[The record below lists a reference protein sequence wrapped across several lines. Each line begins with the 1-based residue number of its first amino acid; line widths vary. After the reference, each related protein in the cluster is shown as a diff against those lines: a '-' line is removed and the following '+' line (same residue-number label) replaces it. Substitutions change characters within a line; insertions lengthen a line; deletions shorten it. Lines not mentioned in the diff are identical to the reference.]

1 MDRLGGGRH
10 RILSEPAILAV
21 DSHADDSG
29 WRCDKGL
36 SMSST
41 WCHHR
46 QPRAGR
52 KVAHVAT
59 PAVLLAV
66 WLGAVAVAQAQTST
80 LETVR
85 QRGFV
90 KCGVNA
96 GLPGFS
102 QSDDLGTW
110 RGLDADYCKAIA
122 AAVLGDPTKVNFVPT
137 PRLDRFA
144 ALRSGEIDVLV
155 RNTTWTSERDSA
167 RGLSFVGVNYYDG
180 QAFLVKASHGLKSVK
195 ELNGAAI
202 CVGSGTTSE
211 LNLAGFFKANNMTYT
226 PVIFDNYDDTVRA
239 YLADRCAAYTAD
251 ASSLYSVR
259 VKQVRPMEHV
269 LLPEI
274 ISKEPLGPS
283 VRQGDPQWFTIVK
296 WVHFALLNAEELG
309 VTQANVAEMTSSP
322 DPNIRRFLGT
332 EGNFG
337 TGLGLAN
344 DFGIELIKAVGNYG
358 EIFERNL
365 GSGSR
370 LKIARGL
377 NNLWSHGGL
386 QYAPPVR

>member
-1 MDRLGGGRH
+1 
-10 RILSEPAILAV
+10 
-21 DSHADDSG
+21 
-29 WRCDKGL
+29 
-36 SMSST
+36 MSFT
-41 WCHHR
+41 RRHHR
-46 QPRAGR
+46 HPRTDHRGTRLAAR
-52 KVAHVAT
+52 
-59 PAVLLAV
+59 AVILAV
-66 WLGAVAVAQAQTST
+66 WLGAAGVAQAQTNT

-85 QRGFV
+85 QRGFL

-137 PRLDRFA
+137 PRLDRFS

-167 RGLSFVGVNYYDG
+167 GGLSFVGVNYYDG
-180 QAFLVKASHGLKSVK
+180 QGFLVKASTGLKSVK

-211 LNLAGFFKANNMTYT
+211 VNLAGFFKANNMTYT
-226 PVIFDNYDDTVRA
+226 PVNFANYEDTVRA

-259 VKQVRPMEHV
+259 VKQARPKDHV

-283 VRQGDPQWFTIVK
+283 VRQGDPQWFAIVK
-296 WVHFALLNAEELG
+296 WVHFALLNAEELS
-309 VTQANVAEMTSSP
+309 VTQTNVDAMATSP
-322 DPNIRRFLGT
+322 DPDVRRLLGT

-337 TGLGLAN
+337 SGLGVAN
-344 DFGIELIKAVGNYG
+344 DFATQVIKAVGNYG